1 MAATTLQSTL
11 YASLL
16 ILPKICNVRDK
27 LGLLGL
33 QLQWDARKQHKNAP
47 SAGQTARARLQMR
60 APSAGQR
67 ARARFQMKA
76 PSVGQDARARFQ
88 IKAPSVGQDAR
99 ARFQIK
105 APSAGQDARARFQI
119 REREYTMMRDPYEG
133 GPRAG
138 RMGASPEWAGARRTG
153 QCAATQDGL

>member
-11 YASLL
+11 YASPL

-33 QLQWDARKQHKNAP
+33 QLQWDAGKHHKNAP
-47 SAGQTARARLQMR
+47 SAGQRARARLQMR

-88 IKAPSVGQDAR
+88 T
-99 ARFQIK
+99 K
-105 APSAGQDARARFQI
+105 APSAGQDARARFQM

-138 RMGASPEWAGARRTG
+138 RRGASLEWAGARRTG